1 MVGGAA
7 AALLFHTLQIYIFTT
22 APEWPACNVF
32 THQLKARFMLA
43 GIRTPPSVRTPL
55 AWLAYFPACIRGAF
69 GYGPM

>member
-32 THQLKARFMLA
+32 THQLKACFMLA
-43 GIRTPPSVRTPL
+43 GIRTQPSVRTL
-55 AWLAYFPACIRGAF
+55 AWLAYFSACIRGAF
-69 GYGPM
+69 G